1 MNENIS
7 WGKIVVLVVAIIG
20 VGVVAF
26 MWGKKSDESGVAN
39 QTITPTTKESV
50 QVVKKEEVKT
60 VEKTDP
66 IMEIPADWK
75 VWEDKVMGYSFQYPP
90 QAKVVEY
97 NEWFTV
103 YLNPYEDTNALGE
116 TRTWGDGVGTF
127 AAWSS
132 IEGLSLQLPMEER
145 TTFYDLMKEPRFQN
159 SVKTK
164 FLGND
169 AFIVTETSDPL
180 TEIPTES
187 KTLYVSRG
195 SYVYE
200 LEYEP
205 YKQNG
210 KIALT
215 DEQEMI
221 RKQILSSFKFTK

>member
-1 MNENIS
+1 MNQNIS
-7 WGKIVVLVVAIIG
+7 WGKIMILVVAIVG
-20 VGVVAF
+20 VGIIAF
-26 MWGKKSDESGVAN
+26 MWGKKSEVVVA
-39 QTITPTTKESV
+39 PVTKEV
-50 QVVKKEEVKT
+50 AQLVKKEAAK
-60 VEKTDP
+60 P
-66 IMEIPADWK
+66 IGEMRPAIIIPAMVIPTDWK
-75 VWEDKVMGYSFQYPP
+75 VWEDKVMGYSFRYPP

-132 IEGLSLQLPMEER
+132 IEGLSLQMPVEER

-169 AFIVTETSDPL
+169 AFIVTESSDPL

>member
-1 MNENIS
+1 MNQNIS

-20 VGVVAF
+20 VGAVGFVV
-26 MWGKKSDESGVAN
+26 GKKSEVVVVAP
-39 QTITPTTKESV
+39 ITPVT
-50 QVVKKEEVKT
+50 QPIKKEAAK
-60 VEKTDP
+60 P
-66 IMEIPADWK
+66 IGEMRPAIIIPAMVIPTDWK
-75 VWEDKVMGYSFQYPP
+75 VWEDKVMGYSFRYPP

-132 IEGLSLQLPMEER
+132 IEGLSLQMPVEER

-169 AFIVTETSDPL
+169 AFIVTESSDPL

>member
-1 MNENIS
+1 MNQNIS

-20 VGVVAF
+20 VGAVAF
-26 MWGKKSDESGVAN
+26 MWGKKSEVVVA
-39 QTITPTTKESV
+39 PVTKEV
-50 QVVKKEEVKT
+50 AQLVKKEAAK
-60 VEKTDP
+60 P
-66 IMEIPADWK
+66 IGEMRPAIIIPAMVIPTDWK
-75 VWEDKVMGYSFQYPP
+75 VWEDKVMGYSFRYPP

-169 AFIVTETSDPL
+169 AFIVTESSDPL